1 MTWLKDF
8 PIAHR
13 GFHQHPHIPENSIAA
28 FKEAMK
34 RGYAIELDVRLSH
47 DGEVMV
53 FHDRELK
60 RLTGHDGL
68 IDETPLRTLQTLT
81 LFDTLEPIPTLK
93 EVLALVNGVVPLLVE
108 IKTDGDIKVVSKS
121 VAEVLDDYTGDFAI
135 QSFHPG
141 ALTWFKT
148 WRSHITR
155 GQLAEYFIEEE
166 TMAWWKKKLLK
177 RFAFNVQTQPD
188 FINYALRDLPNRFV
202 DKQKKQGRLTLAY
215 TITSEEAL
223 HDALKL
229 VDNVV
234 FEGFER

>member
-1 MTWLKDF
+1 MTWLKDT

-13 GFHQHPHIPENSIAA
+13 GFHQHPTIPENSLIA

-34 RGYAIELDVRLSH
+34 RGYAIELDVRLSQ
-47 DGEVMV
+47 DGEVVV
-53 FHDRELK
+53 FHDRTLT
-60 RLTGHDGL
+60 RLTGQEGNV
-68 IDETPLRTLQTLT
+68 DETSLETLKSFK
-81 LFDTLEPIPTLK
+81 LFGTQETIPTLK

-108 IKTDGDIKVVSKS
+108 IKTDGDIKVVAKK
-121 VAEVLDDYTGDFAI
+121 VAEVLDDYTGEFAI

-141 ALTWFKT
+141 ALSWFKN
-148 WRSHITR
+148 WRSHVTR
-155 GQLAEYFIEEE
+155 GQLAENFVEEG
-166 TMAWWKKKLLK
+166 TMAWWKKHLLK

-202 DKQKKQGRLTLAY
+202 AKQKKQGRLTLAY
-215 TITSEEAL
+215 TITSEEEL
-223 HDALKL
+223 SDALVH